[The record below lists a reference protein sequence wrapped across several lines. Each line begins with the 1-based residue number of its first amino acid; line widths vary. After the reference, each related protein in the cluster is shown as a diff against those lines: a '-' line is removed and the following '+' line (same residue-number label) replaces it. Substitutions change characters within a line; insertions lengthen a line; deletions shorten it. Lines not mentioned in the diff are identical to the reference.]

1 MTIKTTID
9 KISDFVDREVTL
21 AGWLYNKRES
31 KKLRFLE
38 IRDGTGII
46 QAVVGINDVDEETWD
61 RAGSL
66 TQESS
71 LYITGKV
78 SKHPKKD
85 EYELHVQSG
94 GIEIIQIAHDYPISP
109 KEHGTG
115 FLFEHRHLWL
125 RSKKP
130 WAILRIR
137 NEVIHAIRT
146 FFYED
151 GFITFDAP
159 IFTPSA
165 CEGTT
170 DLFEVPYFDDVAY
183 LSQSGQLYGEAG
195 AMAHRKVV
203 VFGPSFRA
211 EKSKTRRHLTE
222 FWHIE
227 PEIAFFTLED
237 NLELQERMIMFIIEW
252 VLEKCRPELEL
263 LERNIEFLENIKR
276 PFVRLHYDDAV
287 KQLNEL
293 KPKRIKELRSEL
305 EAIYPL
311 ESTGELPTRAEEIKR
326 EIKELG
332 AGFEWGGDF
341 GAPDETI
348 LTEQYD
354 RPIFVHH
361 FPRDIKAFYMAPDPD
376 DERTTLSVDLLAPE
390 GYGEIIG
397 GGQRAD
403 DLDFLHEQI
412 KKHNLPEK
420 AFEWFLDLRR
430 YGTNPHGGFG
440 LGVERTVAWLAGVHS
455 IRECIPFPRTIE
467 KVYP

>member
-1 MTIKTTID
+1 MAEQPTID
-9 KISDFVDREVTL
+9 RISLYVGQDVTL
-21 AGWLYNKRES
+21 SGWLYNKRES
-31 KKLRFLE
+31 KKLQFLE

-46 QAVVGINDVDEETWD
+46 QAVVSIDDVDDATWK
-61 RAGSL
+61 AGHAL

-71 LYITGKV
+71 LRITGKV
-78 SKHPKKD
+78 TKHPKRD
-85 EYELHVQSG
+85 EYELHVAGG
-94 GIEIIQIAHDYPISP
+94 GIEIIQIAEDYPITP

-130 WAILRIR
+130 WALMRIR
-137 NEVIHAIRT
+137 SEVIHAIRT

-170 DLFEVPYFDDVAY
+170 SLFGLDYFGEVAY

-195 AMAHRKVV
+195 AMSHRKVV

-227 PEIAFFTLED
+227 PEIAFFSLED
-237 NLELQERMIMFIIEW
+237 NMELQERMMMYIIEW
-252 VLEKCRPELEL
+252 VLEKCRMELEIVRRDVSL
-263 LERNIEFLENIKR
+263 LERVQR

-293 KPKRIKELRSEL
+293 KPKRIAEL
-305 EAIYPL
+305 E
-311 ESTGELPTRAEEIKR
+311 
-326 EIKELG
+326 KELG
-332 AGFEWGGDF
+332 GAKDETRRTEIEREMAEIGTGFEWGGDF
-341 GAPDETI
+341 GAPDETL
-348 LTEQYD
+348 LTQQYD

-361 FPRDIKAFYMAPDPD
+361 FPRGVKAFYMAPDPD
-376 DERTTLSVDLLAPE
+376 DERTSLSVDLLAPE

-403 DLDFLHEQI
+403 DLNYLIEQI
-412 KKHNLPEK
+412 KKHDLPME
-420 AFEWFLDLRR
+420 AFQWYLDLRR

-455 IRECIPFPRTIE
+455 IRECIPFPRTID